1 MRQPAPAAGP
11 PQTLA
16 GRLIDAVLDVAALSL
31 ALWTLLY
38 CLALPTQWS
47 LWPSGWIWLAGTV
60 VVLVL
65 RVRAALRPGP
75 PAAELA
81 GPAEPAGEVT
91 PDAAG
96 DDEPA
101 PSPPERRDLLL
112 LAGLGLVALAGL
124 GGLVWTPGTFN
135 PTWAALVLGTAVLV
149 VWAWLRGRVR
159 PQPMSQPMSRPMSQP
174 VSAPPDAP
182 SAGWRRLV
190 SPSELGVLAV
200 TGAITLLT
208 AFVHL
213 ADTDDPYYVNRS
225 VWVAERGN
233 AALLDTMF
241 SPEQLNSPYG
251 GGVPIASI
259 EALFGVVAHMSGLL
273 AGTVTYLL
281 AGPAFAAL
289 AVLALWRLARRW
301 APRRAFLVF
310 AGAVLFLLMS
320 GDSMLGNFWIVRIW
334 QGKVI
339 AVAFLMPLLWAWL
352 TDAHEGR
359 TPGARRNAVLLLLAG
374 GIAFFGLTP
383 TAVVWAPLM
392 LAAVLVSALALR
404 SPWLALG
411 GVAMTVGPV
420 LSGLAVIRWSVEEV
434 GGTDPVALPARE
446 SFVRILGE
454 TTPMVALGLV
464 ALGLAVVLARRGAP
478 AALAGSAALGSVLV
492 FAPGVLELANAVTG
506 SGPILW
512 RMLYVAPIPVLVGL
526 LLAAPVP
533 ALGPARTQLARAV
546 PVAVGV
552 LAVALLAAGARPIWA
567 HTGHGGPVTL
577 RSSPQWKLDTEAL
590 GDVRTLANQ
599 GIRGTVLLPP
609 RRMKVLTMYTTD
621 AFPVVPREWF
631 IQNMREPRE
640 VNRGRRVLY
649 RLASGDT
656 PLPPRQESLAAL
668 EALEVT
674 LACVGPSPGQRK
686 VLRTYRAAGLTQR
699 TTAGSLT
706 CQRPPGDTVR

>member
-1 MRQPAPAAGP
+1 MRQPAPAAGQP
-11 PQTLA
+11 RTLA
-16 GRLIDAVLDVAALSL
+16 GRLVDALLDLTALSL

-60 VVLVL
+60 VIAVL
-65 RVRAALRPGP
+65 RVRAALRPAPDVAPGP
-75 PAAELA
+75 QTAHR
-81 GPAEPAGEVT
+81 
-91 PDAAG
+91 
-96 DDEPA
+96 PA
-101 PSPPERRDLLL
+101 PDDAPTHPRRDLLL
-112 LAGLGLVALAGL
+112 LGGLGLVALAGV

-135 PTWAALVLGTAVLV
+135 PTWAALVLGTAVLI
-149 VWAWLRGRVR
+149 VWAWLTGRVR
-159 PQPMSQPMSRPMSQP
+159 PEAADP
-174 VSAPPDAP
+174 VDTDEPVDEPVDEP
-182 SAGWRRLV
+182 GGWRRLV

-200 TGAITLLT
+200 MGAIAVLT

-241 SPEQLNSPYG
+241 SPEELNSPYG

-339 AVAFLMPLLWAWL
+339 AVAVLMPLLWAWL
-352 TDAHEGR
+352 TDAHEAR
-359 TPGARRNAVLLLLAG
+359 TPSARRHAVLLLLAG

-392 LAAVLVSALALR
+392 LAAVLVAAVALR

-411 GVAMTVGPV
+411 GVAMAVGPV
-420 LSGLAVIRWSVEEV
+420 ASGLAVIRWSVEEV
-434 GGTDPVALPARE
+434 GGADPVALPARE

-454 TTPMVALGLV
+454 TTPMVALGLL

-478 AALAGSAALGSVLV
+478 AALAGAAALCSVLV

-533 ALGPARTQLARAV
+533 ALGPARAQLARAV

-552 LAVALLAAGARPIWA
+552 LAVALLAVGARPIWA
-567 HTGHGGPVTL
+567 YTGHGGPVTL
-577 RSSPQWKLDTEAL
+577 RSSPQWKLDTESL
-590 GDVRTLANQ
+590 RDVRVLADQ

-656 PLPPRQESLAAL
+656 PLPPREESLAAL
-668 EALEVT
+668 EALDVT
-674 LACVGPSPGQRK
+674 LACVGPSPGEKK
-686 VLRTYRAAGLTQR
+686 VLRTYRAAGLTRQSS
-699 TTAGSLT
+699 AGTLT
-706 CQRPPGDTVR
+706 CLRPPA

>member
-1 MRQPAPAAGP
+1 MRQAAPTAGQP
-11 PQTLA
+11 RTLV
-16 GRLIDAVLDVAALSL
+16 GRLVDALLDLTALSL

-47 LWPSGWIWLAGTV
+47 LWPSGWIWLVGTV
-60 VVLVL
+60 VIGVL
-65 RVRAALRPGP
+65 RVRGALRPTADVGPATEAGPSAEP
-75 PAAELA
+75 PA
-81 GPAEPAGEVT
+81 GTG
-91 PDAAG
+91 
-96 DDEPA
+96 A
-101 PSPPERRDLLL
+101 PPRRDLLL
-112 LAGLGLVALAGL
+112 LGGLVLVALAGV

-135 PTWAALVLGTAVLV
+135 PTWAALVLGTAVLI
-149 VWAWLRGRVR
+149 VWAWLAGRVR
-159 PQPMSQPMSRPMSQP
+159 PEPARSDVAGDVPA
-174 VSAPPDAP
+174 VAP
-182 SAGWRRLV
+182 SDEPSDGPTGWRRFV
-190 SPSELGVLAV
+190 TPSELGVLAV
-200 TGAITLLT
+200 AGAITLLT

-339 AVAFLMPLLWAWL
+339 AVAVLMPLLWAWL
-352 TDAHEGR
+352 TDAHEAR
-359 TPGARRNAVLLLLAG
+359 TPAARRSAVLLLLAG

-392 LAAVLVSALALR
+392 LAVALVAAAALR

-411 GVAMTVGPV
+411 GVALAVGPV
-420 LSGLAVIRWSVEEV
+420 LSGLAVIRFSVEEV

-454 TTPMVALGLV
+454 TTPMVALALL

-478 AALAGSAALGSVLV
+478 AALAGASALGSVLV
-492 FAPGVLELANAVTG
+492 FAPGVLELANTVTG

-533 ALGPARTQLARAV
+533 ALGPARAQVARAV

-552 LAVALLAAGARPIWA
+552 LAVALLALGARPIWA
-567 HTGHGGPVTL
+567 YTGHGGPVTL
-577 RSSPQWKLDTEAL
+577 RASPQWKLDTEAL
-590 GDVRTLANQ
+590 RDVRVLADQ

-649 RLASGDT
+649 QLASGET
-656 PLPPRQESLAAL
+656 PLPPRKESVAAL
-668 EALEVT
+668 EALDVT
-674 LACVGPSPGQRK
+674 LACVGPSKGEKK
-686 VLRTYRAAGLTQR
+686 VLRTYRAAGLTRQSS
-699 TTAGSLT
+699 AGTLT
-706 CQRPPGDTVR
+706 CLQPPA

>member
-1 MRQPAPAAGP
+1 M
-11 PQTLA
+11 
-16 GRLIDAVLDVAALSL
+16 
-31 ALWTLLY
+31 
-38 CLALPTQWS
+38 
-47 LWPSGWIWLAGTV
+47 
-60 VVLVL
+60 
-65 RVRAALRPGP
+65 
-75 PAAELA
+75 
-81 GPAEPAGEVT
+81 
-91 PDAAG
+91 
-96 DDEPA
+96 
-101 PSPPERRDLLL
+101 
-112 LAGLGLVALAGL
+112 
-124 GGLVWTPGTFN
+124 
-135 PTWAALVLGTAVLV
+135 
-149 VWAWLRGRVR
+149 
-159 PQPMSQPMSRPMSQP
+159 
-174 VSAPPDAP
+174 
-182 SAGWRRLV
+182 
-190 SPSELGVLAV
+190 LAV

-310 AGAVLFLLMS
+310 AGAVVFLLMS

-352 TDAHEGR
+352 TDAHEAR
-359 TPGARRNAVLLLLAG
+359 TPNARRHAVLLLLAG

-434 GGTDPVALPARE
+434 GGEDPVALPARE
-446 SFVRILGE
+446 SFVRIFGE

-512 RMLYVAPIPVLVGL
+512 RMLYVAPVPILVGL

-533 ALGPARTQLARAV
+533 ALGPARAQVARAV

-552 LAVALLAAGARPIWA
+552 LAVVLLAAGARPIWA
-567 HTGHGGPVTL
+567 YTGHGGPVTL

-590 GDVRTLANQ
+590 RDVRVLAER
-599 GIRGTVLLPP
+599 GISGTVLLPP

-656 PLPPRQESLAAL
+656 PLPPRRESLAAL

-674 LACVGPSPGQRK
+674 LACVGPSPGERK
-686 VLRTYRAAGLTQR
+686 VLRTYRAAGLTER
-699 TTAGSLT
+699 STAGSLT
-706 CQRPPGDTVR
+706 CQGLPR

>member
-1 MRQPAPAAGP
+1 MRQPAPVAGQP
-11 PQTLA
+11 RTLV
-16 GRLIDAVLDVAALSL
+16 GRLVDALLDLTTLSL

-47 LWPSGWIWLAGTV
+47 LWPSGWTWLAGTAV
-60 VVLVL
+60 IAVL
-65 RVRAALRPGP
+65 RVRGALRPASDLAPAPGPAVEP
-75 PAAELA
+75 PAV
-81 GPAEPAGEVT
+81 EPSTGTGGV
-91 PDAAG
+91 P
-96 DDEPA
+96 
-101 PSPPERRDLLL
+101 RRDLLL
-112 LAGLGLVALAGL
+112 LAGLVLVALAGV

-149 VWAWLRGRVR
+149 VWAWLTGWVR
-159 PQPMSQPMSRPMSQP
+159 PEPTPTG
-174 VSAPPDAP
+174 VSTEAPAEVPAALP
-182 SAGWRRLV
+182 AEEPAGWRRLV

-200 TGAITLLT
+200 MGAIAVLT

-289 AVLALWRLARRW
+289 AVLALWRLASRW

-339 AVAFLMPLLWAWL
+339 AVAVLMPLLWAWL
-352 TDAHEGR
+352 TDAHEAR
-359 TPGARRNAVLLLLAG
+359 TPTARRNAVLLLLAG

-392 LAAVLVSALALR
+392 LAVALVAAAALR

-411 GVAMTVGPV
+411 GVALAVGPV
-420 LSGLAVIRWSVEEV
+420 LSGLAVIRFSVEEV

-454 TTPMVALGLV
+454 TTPMVALGLL

-478 AALAGSAALGSVLV
+478 AALAGASALGSVLV
-492 FAPGVLELANAVTG
+492 FAPGVLELANTVTG

-533 ALGPARTQLARAV
+533 ALGPARAQVARAV

-552 LAVALLAAGARPIWA
+552 LAVALLALGARPIWA

-590 GDVRTLANQ
+590 RDVRVLADQ

-656 PLPPRQESLAAL
+656 PLPPRRESLAAL
-668 EALEVT
+668 EALDVT
-674 LACVGPSPGQRK
+674 LACVGPSPGERK
-686 VLRTYRAAGLTQR
+686 VLRTYRAAGLTRQSG
-699 TTAGSLT
+699 AGTLT
-706 CQRPPGDTVR
+706 CLRPPA